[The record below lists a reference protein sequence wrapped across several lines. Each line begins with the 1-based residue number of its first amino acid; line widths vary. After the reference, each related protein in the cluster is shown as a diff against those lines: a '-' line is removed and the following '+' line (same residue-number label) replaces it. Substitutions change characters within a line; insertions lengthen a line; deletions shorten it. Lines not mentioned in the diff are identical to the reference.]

1 MQQDAQRP
9 ASGEQTAGQAAP
21 DAPPQRAG
29 GPQAAVPEGLGLAD
43 AAALAALEGACFP
56 DAWDASAFAAALA
69 RPHVRAFGI
78 RDGDHLAAY
87 GVFHFLGD
95 EFEVINIAV
104 DPARRGQRLG
114 SHLFAHVLQQADK
127 AGMLQGHLEVR
138 AGNEPAK
145 RLYLRHGFAVVGVR
159 KRYYP
164 DTGEDALVMR
174 REAGQGASATI

>member
-1 MQQDAQRP
+1 MQPDAASP
-9 ASGEQTAGQAAP
+9 ANGEQPAGQAAP
-21 DAPPQRAG
+21 DEPSHQTGGSQAVAPERLD
-29 GPQAAVPEGLGLAD
+29 VAD
-43 AAALAALEGACFP
+43 APALAVLEGACFP
-56 DAWDASAFAAALA
+56 DAWDAAAFVAALG
-69 RPHVRAFGI
+69 RPHVRAYGI
-78 RDGDHLAAY
+78 RAGDNLAAY

-114 SHLFAHVLQQADK
+114 SRLFAHVLQQADK
-127 AGMLQGHLEVR
+127 AGMLLGHLEVR

-174 REAGQGASATI
+174 REAGQGASANI

>member
-1 MQQDAQRP
+1 MQPDAASP
-9 ASGEQTAGQAAP
+9 ACGEQTAGRAAP
-21 DAPPQRAG
+21 DEPSQQAG
-29 GPQAAVPEGLGLAD
+29 GAQGAAPERLGVAD
-43 AAALAALEGACFP
+43 AQALAALEGACFP
-56 DAWDASAFAAALA
+56 DAWDAPAFAVALA
-69 RPHVRAFGI
+69 RPHVRAYGI
-78 RDGDHLAAY
+78 RDGDTLAAY

-104 DPARRGQRLG
+104 APTRRGQRLG
-114 SHLFAHVLQQADK
+114 SRLFGHVLQQADK

-145 RLYLRHGFAVVGVR
+145 RLYLCHGFAVVGVR

-174 REAGQGASATI
+174 REAGQGANANI

>member
-1 MQQDAQRP
+1 VQQ
-9 ASGEQTAGQAAP
+9 
-21 DAPPQRAG
+21 AG
-29 GPQAAVPEGLGLAD
+29 GPQAAAPERLGVAD
-43 AAALAALEGACFP
+43 AQALAALEGACFP
-56 DAWDASAFAAALA
+56 DAWDTPAFAAALA
-69 RPHVRAFGI
+69 RPHVRAYGI
-78 RDGDHLAAY
+78 WDGDTLAAY

-114 SHLFAHVLQQADK
+114 SRLFGHVLQQADK

-174 REAGQGASATI
+174 REAGQGGSATI

>member
-1 MQQDAQRP
+1 MQPDAASP
-9 ASGEQTAGQAAP
+9 ASGEQAGERAATSEP
-21 DAPPQRAG
+21 TQQPG
-29 GPQAAVPEGLGLAD
+29 GPQAAAPEGLGVAD

-56 DAWDASAFAAALA
+56 DAWDAPAFAAALA
-69 RPHVRAFGI
+69 RPHVRAYGI
-78 RDGDHLAAY
+78 RDGDNLAAY

-114 SHLFAHVLQQADK
+114 SRLFGHVLQQADK

-174 REAGQGASATI
+174 RTAGQGASANT

>member
-1 MQQDAQRP
+1 MQPDAASP
-9 ASGEQTAGQAAP
+9 ASGDRTAGRAAP
-21 DAPPQRAG
+21 DEQSHQAG
-29 GPQAAVPEGLGLAD
+29 GPQDAAPERLGVAA

-56 DAWDASAFAAALA
+56 DAWDAPAFAAALA
-69 RPHVRAFGI
+69 RPHVRAYGI
-78 RDGDHLAAY
+78 RDGDALAAY

-104 DPARRGQRLG
+104 DPARRGRRLG
-114 SHLFAHVLQQADK
+114 SRLFAHVLQQADK
-127 AGMLQGHLEVR
+127 AGMLLGHLEVR

>member
-1 MQQDAQRP
+1 MQPDAASP
-9 ASGEQTAGQAAP
+9 ASGEQTVGRAPPDEPLQQAGGAQAA
-21 DAPPQRAG
+21 APER
-29 GPQAAVPEGLGLAD
+29 LGAAD
-43 AAALAALEGACFP
+43 AEALAALEGACFP
-56 DAWDASAFAAALA
+56 DAWDAPAFAAALA
-69 RPHVRAFGI
+69 RPHVRAYGI
-78 RDGDHLAAY
+78 RDGSTLAAY